1 MYFSQIKY
9 CVYPQN
15 GCMNKK
21 ILQQIIPHKYQ
32 IELTNTYVP
41 RLCHNKREHHNKQ
54 NVEP

>member
-1 MYFSQIKY
+1 MYFGQIKY

-32 IELTNTYVP
+32 IESTNTYVP